1 MRKLAFEEYTFY
13 MMTNADGLGICAVAN
28 VAGMGDWSA
37 LFSEFLN
44 QLTHVR
50 LAVPPCSIQV
60 KVPRRIPQIFLKN
73 PQLGKLA

>member
-1 MRKLAFEEYTFY
+1 
-13 MMTNADGLGICAVAN
+13 MMTNADGLGICAVAK
-28 VAGMGDWSA
+28 VTGMGDWSA

-50 LAVPPCSIQV
+50 LAVPLLHTGKGS
-60 KVPRRIPQIFLKN
+60 KEDSADFLKN